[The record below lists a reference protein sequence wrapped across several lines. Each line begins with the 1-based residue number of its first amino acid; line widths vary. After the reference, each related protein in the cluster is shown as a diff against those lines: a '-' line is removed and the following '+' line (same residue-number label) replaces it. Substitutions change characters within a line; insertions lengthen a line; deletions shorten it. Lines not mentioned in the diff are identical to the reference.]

1 MKDELREL
9 VVETLNDLHQGITD
23 LTDDTPLGPAGLDLE
38 SLVIA
43 ELGMRVEET
52 YGASFA
58 DEDMERAAGQTL
70 GEFVTEMA
78 ERAERAKTGATT
90 S

>member
-1 MKDELREL
+1 MKENEKLREL
-9 VVETLNDLHQGITD
+9 VVDTLNELHQEATD

-43 ELGMRVEET
+43 ELGMRIEESC
-52 YGASFA
+52 GAPFS
-58 DEDMERAAGQTL
+58 DEDMERVAGQTL
-70 GEFVTEMA
+70 GEFVAEMA
-78 ERAERAKTGATT
+78 ERARAGAAA

>member
-1 MKDELREL
+1 MKDELRQL
-9 VVETLNDLHQGITD
+9 VVDTLTELHHEFTG
-23 LTDDTPLGPAGLDLE
+23 LADDTPLGPEGLDLE

-43 ELGMRVEET
+43 ELGLRVEET
-52 YGASFA
+52 YGVAFV
-58 DEDMERAAGQTL
+58 DEDMERVAAQTL

-78 ERAERAKTGATT
+78 GRAERAGAVA

>member
-1 MKDELREL
+1 MKDELRAL
-9 VVETLNDLHQGITD
+9 VVETLNDLNQGVTD

-78 ERAERAKTGATT
+78 ERAELAKAGTT
-90 S
+90 KS

>member
-1 MKDELREL
+1 VRDELREL
-9 VVETLNDLHQGITD
+9 VVETLNDLHQGVTD

-52 YGASFA
+52 YGAPFA
-58 DEDMERAAGQTL
+58 DEDMERAASQTL
-70 GEFVTEMA
+70 GEFVAEMA
-78 ERAERAKTGATT
+78 ERAQRAKTDAAA